1 MHIDHKVKRLHKMF
15 PKTSA
20 DAKSYDRQT
29 KWMYFL
35 IGDDDLLEK
44 YNTIWDKVSA
54 GIKKEFD
61 SEPVYNINCLKNKT
75 KSHGNELIDFYDK
88 EIPKLDS
95 NRTCLAVY
103 SLDSA
108 LKKDDNYYLEVFL
121 KECKYIEKK
130 VVRHIHN
137 NLIGI
142 FFLISLME
150 YKFFKMYFL
159 REQFFKRAY
168 LKESNEE

>member
-1 MHIDHKVKRLHKMF
+1 MHNDHKVKRLHIIF

-20 DAKSYDRQT
+20 DPKSYDGQA

-35 IGDDDLLEK
+35 IRDDDLLEK

-54 GIKKEFD
+54 GCKKEFD
-61 SEPVYNINCLKNKT
+61 SEPVYNISCLKIKT
-75 KSHGNELIDFYDK
+75 KSHSNEVTDFYGK
-88 EIPKLDS
+88 EILKLDS
-95 NRTCLAVY
+95 DRTCLVAI

-130 VVRHIHN
+130 VIRHIHN
-137 NLIGI
+137 KLIG
-142 FFLISLME
+142 FSYSDEFDE
-150 YKFFKMYFL
+150 K
-159 REQFFKRAY
+159 
-168 LKESNEE
+168 